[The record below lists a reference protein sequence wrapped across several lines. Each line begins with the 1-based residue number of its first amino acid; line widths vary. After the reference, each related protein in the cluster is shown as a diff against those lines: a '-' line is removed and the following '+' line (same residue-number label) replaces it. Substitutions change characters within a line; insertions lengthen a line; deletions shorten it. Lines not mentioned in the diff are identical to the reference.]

1 MVSFCV
7 DLDTP
12 AGASILAGTWLSFL
26 PAVRRGDEGKAGP
39 QARFLQPQLQPLP
52 SLQGT
57 IRWTAYSHPAKSKY
71 ARRLK

>member
-1 MVSFCV
+1 MVSFSV

-52 SLQGT
+52 
-57 IRWTAYSHPAKSKY
+57 
-71 ARRLK
+71 